1 MGKGVFICHC
11 GNNIAENVD
20 INYLKEKI
28 AELDDVDFVLDHLF
42 LCSQDAKELIME
54 MENKADMLVL
64 ASCSPENHE
73 AYFSG
78 FISKPFIIVNL
89 REQCSWVHDDVERAT
104 KKAESLILAGIEK
117 VEGIRPPKTVD
128 YEVERSVAVIGG
140 GIAGI
145 TAALELAKA
154 GYRVHIVEKTPSIG
168 GKLLKFDKIFPLN
181 DCASCIISS
190 LISEVS
196 SNEMIDVHVYSEVEG
211 VSGGP
216 GRYRLKVRR
225 KQTYVDW
232 EKCIG
237 CGKCTEACP
246 ERARR
251 PDEFNEG
258 LTMRSAMYIVSPFA
272 YPKKAVHDPEI
283 CVNCGKKKIGTRRL
297 LRNGKEYLTPCEKA
311 CPTGAIDRSRKWNPE
326 GEVFELEVGAI
337 LLATGYRVMDK
348 HSFPEFQPKAAN
360 VITALQMERI
370 LSPTGP
376 SGGRVVVPSSWEKPS
391 TIAFISCVGS
401 RDERYYTHC
410 SKVCCMYMLK
420 QARLIKERNPE
431 IDVYIHYI
439 DIRAPGKDLEEYYTI
454 SREHGIKIVRGRVGA
469 IESLRD
475 GRLRIIGFDS
485 DTGDPVEYE
494 ADLVVLATAIE
505 IDDGVRKMARRMGLD
520 IDSSG
525 FIKEDHPK
533 LRTVETEH
541 DGIYL
546 AGCVQGPKDVT
557 ETVLQA
563 KSAAMAIA
571 NFLGKGRIQM
581 ELEVEVRRE
590 RCTLCG
596 VCVTSCPYEAITIEG
611 GEVRISPLSCRNCG
625 ICYASCPAGAIEMAI
640 HGRALAREV
649 GGLVS

>member
-11 GNNIAENVD
+11 GNNIAEKVD
-20 INYLKEKI
+20 IEYLKSRIEQI
-28 AELDDVDFVLDHLF
+28 EDVDFAVDHLF
-42 LCSQDAKELIME
+42 LCSQDAKELITDLE
-54 MENKADMLVL
+54 KKTDMLVL

-78 FISKPFIIVNL
+78 FIKKPFVIVNL
-89 REQCSWVHDDVERAT
+89 REQCSWVHEDKEKAT
-104 KKAESLILAGIEK
+104 KKAESLIMAGLRK
-117 VEGIRPPKTVD
+117 VESISFPEKIH

-145 TAALELAKA
+145 TSALELAKA
-154 GYRVHIVEKTPSIG
+154 GYRVHLIEKTPSIG

-196 SNEMIDVHVYSEVEG
+196 SNPNIDVHVYTEVES
-211 VSGGP
+211 VGGSP
-216 GRYRLKVRR
+216 GKYRLTLRK

-232 EKCIG
+232 DKCIG
-237 CGKCTEACP
+237 CGKCTDVCP
-246 ERARR
+246 DRARK

-258 LTMRSAMYIVSPFA
+258 LTLRGAMYIVSPFA
-272 YPKKAVHDPEI
+272 YPKKAVHDPEL

-297 LRNGKEYLTPCEKA
+297 LRNGKEYLTPCERA
-311 CPTGAIDRSRKWNPE
+311 CPTKAIDRSKKWNPE
-326 GEVFELEVGAI
+326 GEVFEISVGAI
-337 LLATGYRVMDK
+337 LIAAGYRVMDK
-348 HSFPEFQPKAAN
+348 SSFPEFKPEAEN

-376 SGGRVVVPSSWEKPS
+376 SQGRVVVPSTNRKPK
-391 TIAFISCVGS
+391 TVAFISCVGS
-401 RDERYYTHC
+401 RDVRYHTHC

-420 QARLIKERNPE
+420 QARLIKERDPE

-454 SREHGIKIVRGRVGA
+454 SREQGIKIVRGRVGA
-469 IESLRD
+469 IELLKN
-475 GRLRIIGFDS
+475 GELRIVGFDS
-485 DTGDPVEYE
+485 DTGDPVEYT
-494 ADLVVLATAIE
+494 ADIVVLATAIE
-505 IDDGVRKMARRMGLD
+505 IDKDVRKLAKELGLD
-520 IDSSG
+520 VDSSG

-541 DGIYL
+541 DGVFL

-571 NFLGKGRIQM
+571 NFLSKGTVQI
-581 ELEVEVRRE
+581 ETEVKVNGE
-590 RCTLCG
+590 RCTMCG
-596 VCVTSCPYEAITIEG
+596 ICISSCPFEAITVKDDRVDIL
-611 GEVRISPLSCRNCG
+611 PLSCRNCG
-625 ICYASCPAGAIEMAI
+625 ICYASCPVSAIEMVM
-640 HGRALAREV
+640 HGRAVDREV
-649 GGLVS
+649 GGLIA